1 MGFPF
6 GRTFGSLVSRRA
18 TLSPPTIT
26 PGRSLKFAPCSGNT
40 LQRGQ
45 TSEKDSIFSNVT
57 TVKPFY
63 VGLDKL
69 ASNRPRLV
77 GKADDQTKQ
86 VLLFP

>member
-6 GRTFGSLVSRRA
+6 GSTFGSSVSRRA
-18 TLSPPTIT
+18 TLSFPTIT
-26 PGRSLKFAPCSGNT
+26 PGRSLKFAPYNGNM
-40 LQRGQ
+40 LQGQ
-45 TSEKDSIFSNVT
+45 TSKKLIFSNIT

-69 ASNRPRLV
+69 ASNRLLLV

-86 VLLFP
+86 DLLFPYL